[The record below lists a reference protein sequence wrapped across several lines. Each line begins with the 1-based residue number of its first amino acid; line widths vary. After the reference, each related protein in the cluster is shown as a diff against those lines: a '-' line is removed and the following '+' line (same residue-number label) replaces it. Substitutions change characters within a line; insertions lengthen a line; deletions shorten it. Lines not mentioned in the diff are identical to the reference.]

1 MISSINSSV
10 SALHAADR
18 MLEVSA
24 HNVAN
29 ANTDGFK
36 SSVASAQEDING
48 GVKVTISKNSQP
60 GTVYDTG
67 DGIMA
72 ESSNVNYATEAV
84 NQISARTL
92 FAANVASLKTYREMY
107 KSIIDII
114 V

>member
-1 MISSINSSV
+1 MISSVNSSV

-48 GVKVTISKNSQP
+48 GVKVTISQNTRP
-60 GTVYDTG
+60 GTVYNTG
-67 DGIMA
+67 DGKLA
-72 ESSNVNYATEAV
+72 ESSNTDYAREAV
-84 NQISARTL
+84 DQISARAM
-92 FAANVASLKTYREMY
+92 FAANVASLKTYGEMY